1 MSADYTLIRDSL
13 LDTVEQLFQVDEGD
27 GNKRLRELKDKLTEQ
42 QFNLVV
48 MGQFKRGKSTFINA
62 LLGAEIVPIAIVP
75 LTSVVT
81 ILRFGPEPKGV
92 VRYLAGAEEEIMLS
106 DIARFVTER
115 GNPENKLGVKYV
127 EVFYP
132 CDYLKDGVRIIDTP
146 GVGSVF
152 QHNTDIAYAY
162 LPYVDAGIFVVTAD
176 PPLGQSEHQF
186 LRDTRDYVDK
196 LFFVLNKIDVVDEKD
211 LDEAAAFTGDVLR
224 NDLGREVSIW
234 PVSAKLALHG
244 KIKGDSEKL
253 AQSQLLA
260 FENHLKDFLH
270 REKGKAFLH
279 AVIASLLRYIADE
292 AMAYKL
298 EQEAAKLSLDQLR
311 TKVAKFESYAKTTE
325 KDRDQKGFILEGQIK
340 KLREALDNDLEAL
353 KKQQIPSLV
362 REVERAFEEKVA
374 ASPSSR
380 ELEKNMEAF
389 VFGEILRIFS
399 TFRNKESEKIAE
411 TLENIYVD
419 LAERTNDT
427 IRRIVALA
435 SDLFEVELKPFTTV
449 EKLTG
454 KSDFYFFLRDDPDA
468 TALIQLG
475 IRFALP
481 TFVTKGIILK
491 RTRTLAQEI
500 FERHCGRVRYDL
512 IRRTEETTNTF
523 RRSLNEKID
532 VTLSTIR
539 DALKRAVSLKD
550 KSEEEVSQTVSCLS
564 TRLSSAQEIR
574 SQLLDYREQVEAL

>member
-1 MSADYTLIRDSL
+1 MTADYMLIRDSL
-13 LDTVEQLFQVDEGD
+13 LDTVEQLSQVDEED

-42 QFNLVV
+42 HFNLVV

-92 VRYLAGAEEEIMLS
+92 VHYSAGAEEEIILS

-244 KIKGDSEKL
+244 KIKGDPEKL

-260 FENHLKDFLH
+260 FENHLRDFLH

-279 AVIASLLRYIADE
+279 AVIASLLRHIADE

-340 KLREALDNDLEAL
+340 KLREVLDSDLEAL

-380 ELEKNMEAF
+380 ELEKNMEDF

-435 SDLFEVELKPFTTV
+435 SDLFEVELTPFTTV

-564 TRLSSAQEIR
+564 TRLSSVREIR